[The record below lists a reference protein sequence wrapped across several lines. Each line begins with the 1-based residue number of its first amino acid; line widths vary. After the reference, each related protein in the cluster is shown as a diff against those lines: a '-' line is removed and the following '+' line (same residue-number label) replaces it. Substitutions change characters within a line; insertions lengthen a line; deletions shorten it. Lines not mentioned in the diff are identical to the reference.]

1 MPLYDYRCPD
11 GHVFEAMATIAD
23 RDHQDCPACGRPSG
37 KVLSPVS
44 LGGRAGPGPSMDQM
58 PQTWRGTYEGN
69 PEYVSQ
75 LRRRWEARQ
84 KLEEKYEELRGDR
97 RPVLAHEGRYHKAP
111 LRAGDPLPGAH
122 QQGTHDPLPGGHQQ
136 DAHGQGAHGQGAHG
150 PELRVHATP
159 AVTVIVC
166 DFCFFNS
173 GNRTQTGRSVRSPSA
188 ADRAGRHAPPRTRRS
203 AAAAVPP
210 TAAAARNEMWTAAAA
225 LPRL

>member
-1 MPLYDYRCPD
+1 VPLYDYRCPD

-97 RPVLAHEGRYHKAP
+97 RPVLAHEGRYRKAP

-122 QQGTHDPLPGGHQQ
+122 
-136 DAHGQGAHGQGAHG
+136 GQGAHGQEGGHGQGAHRQG
-150 PELRVHATP
+150 AHRQGAHEPELRVHATP
-159 AVTVIVC
+159 AVTVMCAI
-166 DFCFFNS
+166 
-173 GNRTQTGRSVRSPSA
+173 SA
-188 ADRAGRHAPPRTRRS
+188 SSTAEIAHKPADPGVHPPPGPRWAARS
-203 AAAAVPP
+203 AAAASFLRRGSTTHSRGGP
-210 TAAAARNEMWTAAAA
+210 
-225 LPRL
+225 